1 MTWTSNEFANSY
13 SPLLITGGS
22 SSHIH
27 IENNSFRNSNIVL
40 WGNNG
45 GPVLQGASPS
55 TAIRNTVRDMGFGG
69 LGRPGWANTIE
80 LNHVYDTHW
89 GWDTGG
95 ITVNWASSD
104 VVIRR
109 NWIHDLGARNGIRLD
124 GHPGGIQKKVHHN
137 VVFRTGR
144 GFRLKGDQHQI
155 HNNLAFAN
163 DRADLHISQ
172 DKFYGYSADPTG
184 TPTDWG
190 TMLGEAGHEPP
201 TEGQPPL

>member
-1 MTWTSNEFANSY
+1 
-13 SPLLITGGS
+13 
-22 SSHIH
+22 
-27 IENNSFRNSNIVL
+27 
-40 WGNNG
+40 
-45 GPVLQGASPS
+45 
-55 TAIRNTVRDMGFGG
+55 MGFSGM
-69 LGRPGWANTIE
+69 GRPGANNTIE

-89 GWDTGG
+89 SWDTGG
-95 ITVNWASSD
+95 VTVNWASSD

-109 NWIHDLGARNGIRLD
+109 NWIHDLGARNGIRFD
-124 GHPGGIQKKVHHN
+124 GHPGGIKGASQRG
-137 VVFRTGR
+137 FRTGR

-184 TPTDWG
+184 TPTDWRHNARR
-190 TMLGEAGHEPP
+190 TGHEPP